1 MQRAMAWLLG
11 GVAALV
17 VVTLA
22 GGFYL
27 TAFALRPAVE
37 RSEQHYIDSFNEH
50 YPDLQPWFG
59 ALCAEG
65 KVQQTTITAEDGTL
79 LHAYYIAA
87 DTLSTRTALLVHGYT
102 DHPFGMLQ
110 YGWIYREKLGCNLL
124 LPALRYHGKS
134 EGTHIQM
141 GWLDRLDVKGWIAE
155 ADRLFGAGQQLVV
168 HGLSMGGATVMMLS
182 GEEDL
187 PASVRCIV
195 EDCGYTSVWEQ
206 FRKELKEDYHLSS
219 FPILHM
225 ARLIARRRFGWDF
238 KEASALEAV
247 RKAKLPML
255 FIHGGNDH
263 YVPTR
268 MVDPLYEAKVQ
279 GEREKWI
286 SPDAGHAD
294 AFIDHPEE
302 YTQQVVSFCEKHL

>member
-22 GGFYL
+22 GGIYL

-37 RSEQHYIDSFNEH
+37 RSKRHYIDSFNEH
-50 YPDLQPWFG
+50 YPDLQPWLE
-59 ALCAEG
+59 ALRAEG
-65 KVQQTTITAEDGTL
+65 KVQETTITAEDGSS

-141 GWLDRLDVKGWIAE
+141 GWLDRLDVKRWIAE

-168 HGLSMGGATVMMLS
+168 HGLSMGAATVMMLS
-182 GEEDL
+182 GKEDL

-206 FRKELKEDYHLSS
+206 FKKELQEDYHLPA
-219 FPILHM
+219 FPVLHV
-225 ARLIARRRFGWDF
+225 ARLLARWRFGWDF

-255 FIHGGNDH
+255 FIHGGDDH

-268 MVDPLYEAKVQ
+268 MVYPLYEAKQQ
-279 GEREKWI
+279 GDRAIWI
-286 SPDAGHAD
+286 APEAGHAD
-294 AFIDHPEE
+294 AYMDHPEE
-302 YTQQVVSFCEKHL
+302 YTRQVVSFCERHL